1 MRGGRGEGKTGR
13 TKNGERQAPERP
25 TSSLLAAGGDAQGST
40 VVLTVWTVEEEKVS
54 VSGDASAG
62 MSLLGHT

>member
-1 MRGGRGEGKTGR
+1 
-13 TKNGERQAPERP
+13 
-25 TSSLLAAGGDAQGST
+25 LLAAGGDAQGST